1 MSMTLTIPDDIVA
14 ALKWPRQQLDR
25 QLVVEMAFA
34 LYGRGLASMGCARR
48 LAGLDKWAF
57 LEGLAERHIE
67 RHYEESE
74 LAEDIDYAN
83 TRSQ

>member
-1 MSMTLTIPDDIVA
+1 MSMTLTIPDEIVA

-25 QLVVEMAFA
+25 QLKMEMAFA
-34 LYGRGLASMGCARR
+34 LYGRGLASMGSARR

-57 LEGLAERHIE
+57 LEGIAERSIE
-67 RHYEESE
+67 RHYGESE
-74 LAEDIDYAN
+74 LAEDIDYAG

>member
-1 MSMTLTIPDDIVA
+1 MSLTLTIPDEIVA

-34 LYGRGLASMGCARR
+34 LYGRGLASMGSARR

-57 LEGLAERHIE
+57 LEGLAERNIE
-67 RHYEESE
+67 RHYGESE
-74 LAEDIDYAN
+74 IEEDIDYAK